1 MSKRVVV
8 IGSGFAGLSA
18 ACYLAHKDYE
28 VTVIEKNSQLGG
40 RARIWHK
47 EGFTFDMGP
56 SWYWMPDVFEEFFA
70 YFGCKPSD
78 FYDLIQLDPGY
89 RVFFGKD
96 NTVDVPANLQALYQ
110 AFEAI
115 EPGSAKKL
123 HQFLTQA
130 AYKYKVGM
138 GNYVRRPSLS
148 IGEFIDPRM
157 IIEASRLQM
166 LQPMAT
172 HVRSLFK
179 DERLIRILEF
189 PVLFLGGTAK
199 EIPAMYSLM
208 NHADL
213 MLGTW
218 YPMGGMRQIVEA
230 MLTIATT
237 LDVDLV
243 AGNEAIAI
251 KVENGKAIGVDT
263 EKGFYPADYVI
274 GAGDYQHIE
283 QQLVPQAL
291 RTYSPDYWESRT
303 LSPSSL
309 LFYLGVNKKLHGLK
323 HHNLFFD
330 EPLEPHAKT
339 IYETRS
345 WPDKPLFYLS
355 CPSQTDP
362 EVAPEGCENVFALIP
377 LAPGLTDDTEAMRE
391 VYFEKIMDRLE
402 TLTGQT
408 VRDSII
414 VKRSYAHSDFI
425 CDYHAYK
432 GNAYGLANTLKQ
444 TAIFKPRL
452 QSKKVPNL
460 YYAGQLTVPGP
471 GVPPALLSGQIVA
484 KLISG

>member
-1 MSKRVVV
+1 MGKRVVV

-47 EGFTFDMGP
+47 NGFTFDMGP
-56 SWYWMPDVFEEFFA
+56 SWYWMPDVFEEFFD
-70 YFGCKPSD
+70 YFGCKPTD
-78 FYDLIQLDPGY
+78 FYDLVQLDPGY

-96 NTVDVPANLQALYQ
+96 NTIDVPANLQALYQ
-110 AFEAI
+110 VFESI
-115 EPGSAKKL
+115 ETGSAAKL

-157 IIEASRLQM
+157 LIEASRLQM

-189 PVLFLGGTAK
+189 PVLFLGGTAR

-213 MLGTW
+213 ILGTW
-218 YPMGGMRQIVEA
+218 YPMGGMRQIIEA
-230 MLTIATT
+230 MLTIAMT

-243 AGNEAIAI
+243 AGNEAIRI
-251 KVENGKAIGVDT
+251 KIENGKAVGVDT
-263 EKGFYPADYVI
+263 EQGFYPADYVI

-283 QQLVPQAL
+283 QQLVPQEF
-291 RTYSPDYWESRT
+291 RTYSSAYWESRT

-309 LFYLGVNKKLHGLK
+309 LFYLGLNKKLHGLE

-330 EPLEPHAKT
+330 EPLEPHAQT

-391 VYFEKIMDRLE
+391 VYFHKIMDRLE

-408 VRDSII
+408 VRDSIV
-414 VKRSYAHSDFI
+414 VKRSYAHSDFT

-460 YYAGQLTVPGP
+460 YYAGQMTVPGP